1 MDELK
6 KAINAINKGNASDIY
21 GLMIEH
27 VVYGGDELAQSILSI
42 INCIFKSGVVPD
54 SLKMDFLR
62 QSLKTKVQDWTPSTT
77 VESLCY

>member
-1 MDELK
+1 MDELR
-6 KAINAINKGNASDIY
+6 KAINAINKGKASDFY

-54 SLKMDFLR
+54 SLKNAVPSFTK
-62 QSLKTKVQDWTPSTT
+62 KTRYFGPV
-77 VESLCY
+77 